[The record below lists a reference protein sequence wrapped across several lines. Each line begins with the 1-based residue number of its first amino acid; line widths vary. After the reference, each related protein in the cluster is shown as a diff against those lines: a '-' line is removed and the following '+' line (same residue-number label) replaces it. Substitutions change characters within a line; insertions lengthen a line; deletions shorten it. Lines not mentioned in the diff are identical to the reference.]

1 MNKIKINL
9 PEKPYSFY
17 LGENIFDKLDKFIN
31 KNYPAHSVFIV
42 VDKTVYKLYKLR
54 VDSFLKSIKNKSNK
68 FILTASEENKSFES
82 LKKIHSSLIKNN
94 FGRDTLLAAIGGGII
109 GDLAGFAA
117 ATFMRGIPFAQVP
130 TTLLAMVDSS
140 VGGKT
145 GINFSNTKNVI
156 GAFYQPGFIY
166 ADTSFLKTL
175 PKKEFI
181 CGVGE
186 IVKYAFLTN
195 KYFFNFLTRNF
206 EKAINGD
213 TNVLNRLIRNSVA
226 YKGSVV
232 AEDEKESGL
241 RKVLNLGHTFAHALE
256 VEQDHKI
263 KHGEAVIF
271 GLACALYT
279 SKEIGILTVDRF
291 KRYFNLIREFQDLIT
306 INSFD
311 KRKIY
316 NIMLRDKKNLQ
327 GKVKFVLLSGIGDI
341 LLNVEVDKKVL
352 YSSLEAGE
360 RYFQKSK

>member
-9 PEKPYSFY
+9 PENPYSFY
-17 LGENIFDKLDKFIN
+17 LGENIFDKLDKFIS
-31 KNYPAHSVFIV
+31 KNYPAHSIFV
-42 VDKTVYKLYKLR
+42 VADKTVYKLYKLR

-68 FILTASEENKSFES
+68 FILTAREENKSFES

-94 FGRDTLLAAIGGGII
+94 FGRDTLLVAVGGGII
-109 GDLAGFAA
+109 GDIAGFAA

-145 GINFSNTKNVI
+145 GINFDHTKNII

-166 ADTSFLKTL
+166 ADTAFLNTL

-181 CGVGE
+181 CGLGE
-186 IVKYAFLTN
+186 IVKYAFLTDN
-195 KYFFNFLTRNF
+195 NFFNFLTRNF
-206 EKAINGD
+206 EKAINYD
-213 TNVLNRLIRNSVA
+213 TNVLNRLIKNSVA

-241 RKVLNLGHTFAHALE
+241 RKMLNLGHTFAHALE
-256 VEQDHKI
+256 VEQDHNI

-279 SKEIGILTVDRF
+279 SKEIGILTPDKF
-291 KRYFNLIREFQDLIT
+291 EKYFNLMHKFQDLIT
-306 INSFD
+306 ISSFD
-311 KRKIY
+311 KSKIY

-327 GKVKFVLLSGIGDI
+327 GKVKFVLLSGIGNI
-341 LLNVEVDKKVL
+341 LLNVEVDKKVV
-352 YSSLEAGE
+352 YSSLEAAG